1 MIVADVMTTEVV
13 AVDPETSL
21 AEAAGWMVRHR
32 VSGLPVLDAAGKL
45 IGILTEGD
53 LLHRPELGTCG
64 RQAGWM
70 RGILRAETLAAEY
83 AHTHGRQVGD
93 VMTRNPSFVR
103 PDLPLAKAA
112 ELMRQKQVKRLPVV
126 REDSLV
132 GMLSR
137 FDILRALATR
147 LEESCIEATDAEILD
162 DIETAL
168 AQEPWAPREGVR
180 FGVSNGRVRIE
191 GRIGSEQEARA
202 IAILARNTRGVTG
215 IENGLEVA
223 RRAMPFVTEAD

>member
-21 AEAAGWMVRHR
+21 AEAASWMVRHR

-45 IGILTEGD
+45 IGILSEGD

-162 DIETAL
+162 DIEAAL
-168 AQEPWAPREGVR
+168 AQEPWAPRDGVR

>member
-162 DIETAL
+162 GIETAL

>member
-147 LEESCIEATDAEILD
+147 LEESCIEATDTEILD
-162 DIETAL
+162 GIETAL